1 MNFGGGPPPA
11 PATTQR
17 EYEETVRQL
26 NRMQQSVR
34 SDPATAKD
42 IQQLLNEVGRLDPRR
57 FNADPARLAQL
68 EQKLFAEVEQAELI
82 LRRKIDE
89 ANGSI
94 RTSAPQDVP
103 PGYSDAVAEYF
114 RRLSR

>member
-1 MNFGGGPPPA
+1 MNFGGGPA
-11 PATTQR
+11 PDSATTQR

-34 SDPATAKD
+34 SDPATAKE

-68 EQKLFAEVEQAELI
+68 EQKLFAEVEQAELV
-82 LRRKIDE
+82 LRRKLDE
-89 ANGSI
+89 GNGSI